1 MEVYERI
8 RFLRK
13 NILKMTM
20 VEFGKQL
27 GVSRD
32 VINNIERNRLAR
44 PGQKLNLMK
53 LICKTFNVREEW
65 LLYGNEPMIDPL
77 KGTAD
82 LNEMLMKEGVRPED
96 MDLLK
101 AILHIYISLKPES
114 QKEAY
119 TILSKYVETNED
131 RKR

>member
-1 MEVYERI
+1 MEIYERV
-8 RFLRK
+8 RYLRK

-20 VEFGKQL
+20 VEFGNQL

-44 PGQKLNLMK
+44 PDQKFNLMK

-65 LLYGNEPMIDPL
+65 LLNGEEPMIDPL
-77 KGTAD
+77 KEAMG
-82 LNEMLMKEGVRPED
+82 LNEILIKEGVRSED

-119 TILSKYVETNED
+119 TILSKYVKNKEESE
-131 RKR
+131 R